1 MAKVAVMGSGNG
13 SQAMV
18 ADLTIKGHE
27 VSLYETEEFAGGVN
41 ARYVFENKRIRLE
54 GRAGDG
60 TAEIHCVTSDLAEA
74 VKGAEVIFL
83 PLPAFA
89 QEYYAKALAD
99 VVEEGQIIV
108 LTPGNLGSL
117 IFKKIFREKGVTA
130 DITFVETATLNYDA
144 RILDPGHVYVYD
156 RNYEIKCGVLPAS
169 RSQQVYKIL
178 EKYYQ
183 EFIPCEDVL
192 ACGLHSLNPCLHIPG
207 CVMNAGRIE
216 RSKGEFYLYEEGITP
231 TVANVMEVLDAERG
245 AIVHKLGYE
254 LMTVAMELAEGREP
268 RTIWEEVNGCM
279 TLEFIK
285 GPTSLKNRYFTEDI
299 PYGLVA
305 WSDLGKQIGVATPLI
320 DAFIEIGSI
329 IIEQKPRET
338 GRTMEKLG
346 IKGMS
351 IEEIK
356 AYLGHEA

>member
-1 MAKVAVMGSGNG
+1 MAKAAVMGSGNG
-13 SQAMV
+13 SQAMA
-18 ADLTIKGHE
+18 ADLTLKGHR
-27 VSLYETEEFAGGVN
+27 VSLYETEKFTGN
-41 ARYVFENKRIRLE
+41 INTKYVFENKQIRLE

-60 TAEIHCVTSDLAEA
+60 TAALSCVTTDIGEA
-74 VKGAEVIFL
+74 VKDAEVIFL

-89 QEYYAKALAD
+89 QEHYANALAE
-99 VVEEGQIIV
+99 VVEDGQIIV

-117 IFKKIFREKGVTA
+117 VFKKRFMEKGVKA
-130 DITFVETATLNYDA
+130 DVTFCETATLNYDA
-144 RILDPGHVYVYD
+144 RILEPGHVYVYD

-169 RSQQVYKIL
+169 RSEDVYEVLK
-178 EKYYQ
+178 KYYG

-207 CVMNAGRIE
+207 CIMNAGRIE
-216 RSKGEFYLYEEGITP
+216 RSKGNFYLYEEGITP
-231 TVANVMEVLDAERG
+231 AVADVMEVLDAERG
-245 AIVHKLGYE
+245 ALVKALGYD
-254 LMTVAMELAEGREP
+254 LMTVAMELAEGRQP
-268 RTIWEEVNGCM
+268 RSIWEEVNGCP

-305 WSDLGKQIGVATPLI
+305 WSELGKMLKVPTPLI

-338 GRTMEKLG
+338 GRTLTKLG
-346 IKGMS
+346 IEDMTVAQLK
-351 IEEIK
+351 K
-356 AYLGHEA
+356 YLGH

>member
-1 MAKVAVMGSGNG
+1 MT
-13 SQAMV
+13 
-18 ADLTIKGHE
+18 LKGHD
-27 VSLYETEEFAGGVN
+27 VTLYESEKFTNNINTKYIFD
-41 ARYVFENKRIRLE
+41 NKQIRLE

-60 TAEIHCVTSDLAEA
+60 IATISCVTTDIAEA

-83 PLPAFA
+83 PLPAFTHD
-89 QEYYAKALAD
+89 YYAEILAD
-99 VVEEGQIIV
+99 VVTDEQIIV
-108 LTPGNLGSL
+108 LTPGNLGAL
-117 IFKKIFREKGVTA
+117 IFKKAFADKGVKA
-130 DITFVETATLNYDA
+130 AVIFCETATLNYDA
-144 RILDPGHVYVYD
+144 RILEPGHVYVYD

-169 RSQQVYKIL
+169 KSQEVYKTL
-178 EKYYQ
+178 EKYYG

-216 RSKGEFYLYEEGITP
+216 RSKGNFYLYEEGITP
-231 TVANVMEVLDAERG
+231 TVAEVMEVLDAERG
-245 AIVHKLGYE
+245 ALVKALGYD
-254 LMTVAMELAEGREP
+254 LMTVAMELAEGRQP
-268 RTIWEEVNGCM
+268 RTIWEEVNGCQ

-305 WSDLGKQIGVATPLI
+305 WSDLGRMLNAPTPLI

-338 GRTMEKLG
+338 GRTLAKMG
-346 IKGMS
+346 IEGMS
-351 IEEIK
+351 LDELK
-356 AYLGHEA
+356 KYLGH

>member
-1 MAKVAVMGSGNG
+1 MARVAVMGSGNG
-13 SQAMV
+13 SQAMA
-18 ADLTIKGHE
+18 ADLTLKGHE
-27 VSLYETEEFAGGVN
+27 VSLYESEQFASSAN
-41 ARYVFENKRIRLE
+41 AKYVFTNKEIRLE

-60 TAEIHCVTSDLAEA
+60 VANIACVTSDIAEA

-83 PLPAFA
+83 PLPAFSHD
-89 QEYYAKALAD
+89 YYAEMLAD
-99 VVEEGQIIV
+99 VVEDGQVIV

-117 IFKKIFREKGVTA
+117 VFKRAFADKGVSA
-130 DITFVETATLNYDA
+130 DVVFCETATLNYDA
-144 RILDPGHVYVYD
+144 RILEPGHVYVYD

-169 RSQQVYKIL
+169 KSDEVYKIL
-178 EKYYQ
+178 EKYYG
-183 EFIPCEDVL
+183 EFIPCEHVL

-216 RSKGEFYLYEEGITP
+216 RSKGNFYLYEEGITP
-231 TVANVMEVLDAERG
+231 TVARVMEVLDAERA
-245 AIVHKLGYE
+245 AIVNALGYD

-268 RTIWEEVNGCM
+268 RTIWEEVNGCQ

-305 WSDLGKQIGVATPLI
+305 WSDLGNMLGVPTPLI
-320 DAFIEIGSI
+320 DAFIEIGSV

-338 GRTMEKLG
+338 GRTLDKMG
-346 IKGMS
+346 ISGMS
-351 IEEIK
+351 IDELK
-356 AYLGHEA
+356 KYLGH

>member
-1 MAKVAVMGSGNG
+1 MAKVAIMGSGNG
-13 SQAMV
+13 SQAMA
-18 ADLTIKGHE
+18 ADLTLKGHS
-27 VSLYETEEFAGGVN
+27 VSLYETEEFAN
-41 ARYVFENKRIRLE
+41 LPNTRYVFENKRIRLQ

-60 TAEIHCVTSDLAEA
+60 EATIDCVTSDIAEA

-83 PLPAFA
+83 PLPAFT
-89 QEYYAKALAD
+89 QEFYANLLAD
-99 VVEEGQIIV
+99 YVEDGQIIV

-117 IFKKIFREKGVTA
+117 VFKKIFREKGVTA
-130 DITFVETATLNYDA
+130 DVTLVETATLNYDA
-144 RILDPGHVYVYD
+144 RILAPGVVYVYD

-169 RSQQVYKIL
+169 RSEQVYKVL
-178 EKYYQ
+178 EDYYK

-245 AIVHKLGYE
+245 EIVHKLGYE

-268 RTIWEEVNGCM
+268 RTIWEEVNGCQ

-305 WSDLGKQIGVATPLI
+305 WSDLGKQIGVPTPLI

-338 GRTMEKLG
+338 GRTLDKLG
-346 IKGMS
+346 IDGMT

-356 AYLGHEA
+356 EYLGH